1 MILFANFY
9 DYKEILQQN
18 KGLFSKYLDVKKWC
32 SKLNELEPIRN
43 TIAHNRD
50 LDNAFKKIEEA
61 YLELKKIVDKT
72 KNQ

>member
-61 YLELKKIVDKT
+61 YLELIKIVDK
-72 KNQ
+72 N